1 MKHTWALSLLGA
13 SIIFLLTS
21 MNTSAQE
28 AVPTDLKV
36 EITTSDD
43 LRVQLTAQNETG
55 KKLYLS
61 VLMLENSAFHRVAET
76 EVYSE
81 EVSGDISNFSRV
93 LNLSKLESGSYRIKI
108 KAGKQHFERLLSIRT
123 KPVLDDSRFISLK

>member
-1 MKHTWALSLLGA
+1 MKHTWALSLFGA
-13 SIIFLLTS
+13 FLIFLLTS
-21 MNTSAQE
+21 MNTAAQST
-28 AVPTDLKV
+28 VPTDLNV
-36 EITTSDD
+36 EITTTDD

-61 VLMLENSAFHRVAET
+61 VLMLENTAFNRVAET

-81 EVSGDISNFSRV
+81 EVSGDIHNFSRV
-93 LNLSKLESGSYRIKI
+93 LNLSKLDSGSYRIKI

-123 KPVLDDSRFISLK
+123 KPVTDDSRIITL